1 MIKHL
6 WIFILA
12 ALVLLSLPYSA
23 FAKAQDIVKMN
34 TDVEISQGM
43 VANDVVAV
51 GGDITVFGRVES
63 NVVVVGGSVILKPKS
78 YVAGQVVVVGG
89 NLVKDPAAIIEGRI
103 TQIYMPHFIPSIAT
117 FLKGG
122 WVALWVTVSVL
133 MLLGFLGLTILLVA
147 LIPEHMGTALNAL
160 ERSFVAMLFWG
171 LLWIILIVPI
181 AVLLAI
187 SIVGIVLIPLEIL
200 LVVLALIIGYIV
212 SAIFIG
218 KNILTSFGKSS
229 LPFVD
234 AILGILILFLVGLVP
249 VVGPIVKI
257 LFLVAGFGA
266 VLTTRFGTIK

>member
-1 MIKHL
+1 M
-6 WIFILA
+6 LA
-12 ALVLLSLPYSA
+12 PVLLLSSSSA

-34 TDVEISQGM
+34 TDIEISQGM

-89 NLVKDPAAIIEGRI
+89 DLIKDPAAIIAGRI

-122 WVALWVTVSVL
+122 WMALWATVSIL
-133 MLLGFLGLTILLVA
+133 MLLGFIGLTILLVA
-147 LIPEHMGTALNAL
+147 LIPEHMGAAVNAL
-160 ERSFVAMLFWG
+160 ERSFITMLSWG
-171 LLWIILIVPI
+171 ILWMILIVPI

-187 SIVGIVLIPLEIL
+187 SIVGVILIPLEIL
-200 LVVLALIIGYIV
+200 LVVLALIIGYIA

-218 KNILTSFGKSS
+218 KNILLSFGKSS
-229 LPFVD
+229 PPFID
-234 AILGILILFLVGLVP
+234 AVLGILILFLVGLVP
-249 VVGPIVKI
+249 VAGPVVKV
-257 LFLVAGFGA
+257 LFLTAGFGA

>member
-1 MIKHL
+1 MIKRL
-6 WIFILA
+6 WIFILTA
-12 ALVLLSLPYSA
+12 AVLLVLSSSA

-34 TDVEISQGM
+34 TDIEISRDM
-43 VANDVVAV
+43 VVNDIVAV
-51 GGDITVFGRVES
+51 SGNITVFGKVES
-63 NVVVVGGSVILKPKS
+63 NVVAVGGSVILKPKS

-89 NLVKDPAAIIEGRI
+89 DLIKDPTAIIAGRI

-122 WVALWVTVSVL
+122 WMVLWATVSIL

-147 LIPEHMGTALNAL
+147 LIPQHMATAVNAL
-160 ERSFVAMLFWG
+160 ERSLVTMLFWG

-187 SIVGIVLIPLEIL
+187 SIVGVILIPLEIL
-200 LVVLALIIGYIV
+200 LVVLALIIGYIA

-218 KNILTSFGKSS
+218 KNILLSFTKSS
-229 LPFVD
+229 PPFVD

-249 VVGPIVKI
+249 VVGPIVKV

>member
-1 MIKHL
+1 MIKRL
-6 WIFILA
+6 WIFILTA
-12 ALVLLSLPYSA
+12 AVLLSSSSSA

-34 TDVEISQGM
+34 TDIEISQGM

-63 NVVVVGGSVILKPKS
+63 NVVVVGGSAILKPKS

-89 NLVKDPAAIIEGRI
+89 DLIKDPAAIITGRI

-122 WVALWVTVSVL
+122 WMVLWATVSIL

-147 LIPEHMGTALNAL
+147 LIPEHMGTAVNAL
-160 ERSFVAMLFWG
+160 ERSFITMLSWG
-171 LLWIILIVPI
+171 VLWMILIVPI

-187 SIVGIVLIPLEIL
+187 SIVGVILIPLEIL
-200 LVVLALIIGYIV
+200 LVVLALIIGYIA

-218 KNILTSFGKSS
+218 KNILLSFGKSS
-229 LPFVD
+229 PPFID
-234 AILGILILFLVGLVP
+234 AVLGILILFLVGLVP
-249 VVGPIVKI
+249 VVGPAVKV
-257 LFLVAGFGA
+257 LFLTAGFGA